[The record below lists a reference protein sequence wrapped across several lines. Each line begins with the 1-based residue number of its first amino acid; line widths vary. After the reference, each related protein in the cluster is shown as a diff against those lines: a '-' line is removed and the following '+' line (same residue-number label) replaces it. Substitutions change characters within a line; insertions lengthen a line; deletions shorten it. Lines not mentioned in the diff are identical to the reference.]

1 MILTNFWLKSF
12 IKIKSKKGNLSMA
25 LFGSPKK
32 SKTLRKVRPTVVR
45 TQNVAKEIFKIAK
58 SYEIKPELLDFN
70 ILTVQTYIRM
80 KSDKKE
86 ESEWK
91 EISPSELG
99 ELDKEKTY
107 LNPDFQMKQT
117 YEVEIFSKRK
127 DDDLY
132 KNFITAVGAN
142 ATKCKVYLS
151 ISAGSSVDYSSG
163 FEDDFVNLIHKRKIR
178 AGIFVH
184 VFDEMLPNVVSR
196 ISAKVRVAQH
206 LEFEQNETHLIAE
219 GFEPT
224 PTTNDALILHYE
236 QNQEFNENDK
246 IDYAARGFIQSVR
259 QGELLIEYIKPK
271 IGKPGRNCRGEYILS
286 TEPIVR
292 HEPTFKVDDTI
303 RVVEDEESIKY
314 FANKN
319 GYIAF
324 ENETYVIKKEVDV
337 CEVSFKTTGSI
348 QSGVDSDVDMSVKEK
363 DAIKDAVGTGMV
375 VEVTKIN
382 IEGNVGSNAKVLAKE
397 AVVQGQTH
405 KTALVKADDLE
416 INVHKGKAY
425 GKNVRITRLE
435 HGEVEGVVVKVSQAL
450 GGIIRAKKEVTIDIC
465 ASHVKA
471 TATKK
476 IEIHKLQGSENIFT
490 IDPLLQ
496 KDTKEDLDKNQK
508 KIEALEVKLQELKK
522 ELKKSNH
529 SVKEA
534 TPAFIDIK
542 KRLMH
547 YKKNGVKMPAS
558 FVKKYKQFQSMQERV
573 KNLQTEYE
581 RTQDKLN
588 LLATEITSFQDNI
601 FDARIINRDKWV
613 GYNEIKFKL
622 VDPPLEVVY
631 KPMEGSREQVFGLVE
646 LDEGEYVI
654 RPIEEEGA
662 E

>member
-1 MILTNFWLKSF
+1 QS
-12 IKIKSKKGNLSMA
+12 
-25 LFGSPKK
+25 
-32 SKTLRKVRPTVVR
+32 
-45 TQNVAKEIFKIAK
+45 
-58 SYEIKPELLDFN
+58 
-70 ILTVQTYIRM
+70 
-80 KSDKKE
+80 
-86 ESEWK
+86 
-91 EISPSELG
+91 
-99 ELDKEKTY
+99 
-107 LNPDFQMKQT
+107 
-117 YEVEIFSKRK
+117 
-127 DDDLY
+127 
-132 KNFITAVGAN
+132 
-142 ATKCKVYLS
+142 
-151 ISAGSSVDYSSG
+151 
-163 FEDDFVNLIHKRKIR
+163 
-178 AGIFVH
+178 
-184 VFDEMLPNVVSR
+184 
-196 ISAKVRVAQH
+196 
-206 LEFEQNETHLIAE
+206 ETHLIAE
-219 GFEPT
+219 GVELI
-224 PTTNDALILHYE
+224 PTTNDALILHYK
-236 QNQEFNENDK
+236 QNQEFDENDK
-246 IDYAARGFIQSVR
+246 IDYAARGFIQSVKKDD
-259 QGELLIEYIKPK
+259 LLIEYIKPK
-271 IGKPGRNCRGEYILS
+271 IGKPGRNCRGEYIS
-286 TEPIVR
+286 PAEPIVQ

-303 RVVEDEESIKY
+303 RVVENKESIKY

-337 CEVSFKTTGSI
+337 GEVSFKTTGFI
-348 QSGVDSDVDMSVKEK
+348 QSGVDSDVDMSVKET
-363 DAIKDAVGTGMV
+363 DSIKDAVGTGMV

-382 IEGNVGSNAKVLAKE
+382 IEGNVGSNAKVLARE
-397 AVVQGQTH
+397 AVIQGQTH
-405 KTALVKADDLE
+405 KTALVRADDLE

-435 HGEVEGVVVKVSQAL
+435 HGEVEGEVVKVAQAL
-450 GGIIRAKKEVTIDIC
+450 GGIIRAKEITIDIC

-496 KDTKEDLDKNQK
+496 KDTKEDLDENQE
-508 KIEALEVKLQELKK
+508 KIEDLEVKLQELKK
-522 ELKKSNH
+522 ELKESTH

-573 KNLQTEYE
+573 KSLQAEYE
-581 RTQDKLN
+581 ATQDHLN
-588 LLATEITSFQDNI
+588 LLTAKTTSFQDNI

>member
-12 IKIKSKKGNLSMA
+12 IKITSKDGSLSMA
-25 LFGSPKK
+25 LFSSPKK
-32 SKTLRKVRPTVVR
+32 SKTFRKVRPTVVR
-45 TQNVAKEIFKIAK
+45 TQNVAKEIFNIAK

-70 ILTVQTYIRM
+70 ILTVETYTRI
-80 KSDKKE
+80 KSEKE

-91 EISPSELG
+91 AISPSELR
-99 ELDKEKTY
+99 ELDKETTY

-151 ISAGSSVDYSSG
+151 ISAGSSVDYNSG
-163 FEDDFVNLIHKRKIR
+163 FEDDFVNLIHKKKIR

-184 VFDEMLPNVVSR
+184 VFDKMLPDVVSR
-196 ISAKVRVAQH
+196 ISAKGRVAQH
-206 LEFEQNETHLIAE
+206 LEFEQSETHLIAE
-219 GFEPT
+219 GLEPT

-246 IDYAARGFIQSVR
+246 IDYAARGFIQSVKKD
-259 QGELLIEYIKPK
+259 ELLIEYIKPK
-271 IGKPGRNCRGEYILS
+271 IGKPGRNCRGEYIS
-286 TEPIVR
+286 PAEPIVQ
-292 HEPTFKVDDTI
+292 HEPTFKVDSTI
-303 RVVEDEESIKY
+303 RVVEDENSIQY
-314 FANKN
+314 YANEN
-319 GYIAF
+319 GYITF

-337 CEVSFKTTGSI
+337 SEVSFKTTGFI

-375 VEVTKIN
+375 VEVTKIK
-382 IEGNVGSNAKVLAKE
+382 IEGSVGSNAKVIAKE
-397 AVVQGQTH
+397 AVIHGQTH

-435 HGEVEGVVVKVSQAL
+435 HGEVEGTAVKVAQAL
-450 GGIIRAKKEVTIDIC
+450 GGIIRAKEITIDIC

-496 KDTKEDLDKNQK
+496 KDIREDLDENQK
-508 KIEALEVKLQELKK
+508 KIEALEIKLQELKK
-522 ELKKSNH
+522 ELKKLSH

-542 KRLMH
+542 KRLMR
-547 YKKNGVKMPAS
+547 YKKNGVQMPAS
-558 FVKKYKQFQSMQERV
+558 FVKKYKQFQSMQEKV
-573 KNLQTEYE
+573 KSLQAEYE
-581 RTQDKLN
+581 ITQDQLN
-588 LLATEITSFQDNI
+588 LLTAKTTSYQDNI
-601 FDARIINRDKWV
+601 FDARVINRDKWI

-622 VDPPLEVVY
+622 VDPPVEVVY
-631 KPMEGSREQVFGLVE
+631 KPMEGSREQVFGLFE
-646 LDEGEYVI
+646 LDEGEFVI
-654 RPIEEEGA
+654 RPISEEGV